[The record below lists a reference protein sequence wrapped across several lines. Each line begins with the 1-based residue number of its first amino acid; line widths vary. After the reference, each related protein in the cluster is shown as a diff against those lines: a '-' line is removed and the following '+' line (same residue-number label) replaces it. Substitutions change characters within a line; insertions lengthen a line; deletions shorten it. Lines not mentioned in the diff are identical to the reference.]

1 MNKEFTRWYF
11 GGIGPFSRGEL
22 AHSELVQCNDVNKI
36 DKWLQQAFE
45 AGLHQG
51 IKGTAQRPLLI
62 TPQERAAL
70 LDGGA
75 GWTDM
80 VETK

>member
-22 AHSELVQCNDVNKI
+22 AHGELVMSKDVAVI
-36 DKWLQQAFE
+36 DRWLQQAFM
-45 AGLHQG
+45 AGMQAAEP
-51 IKGTAQRPLLI
+51 TQRPMLV
-62 TPQERAAL
+62 TQQERAAL

-75 GWTDM
+75 GWLDS